1 MTTGIERLKLMREKL
16 AESAAGGGGGSSR
29 DPSIYPFWNIK
40 VGESCVLR
48 FLPDKD
54 ENNPYPWVEKILF
67 KWNFPDPRQPQRP
80 VTVTMPCREMY
91 DGPKT
96 CPVMNE
102 LRPLWKSDEET
113 AKRFWPKRSYVYSG
127 FVRKS
132 SWQENP
138 APENPIRKFFI
149 NKKMHGFIKETLLST
164 NEETMFQCSP
174 DDFENGTN
182 FVVKKTKDGQ
192 WDSYATSQW
201 ANQSSCLTND
211 EIAAIE
217 KYGLIDLKTAFPQR
231 PSDEAFAIQM
241 TMLHAAMDGKEW
253 DPAWDVHFKAYGKDA
268 ARGDADDADDSPP
281 MPVAKASPAATSA
294 ALQRIRGSQA
304 QPAQTTQSKPEH
316 DDEAA
321 ESSVD
326 SQKAKV
332 EKVSGQPADVL
343 SRLRAM
349 KNRTQN

>member
-253 DPAWDVHFKAYGKDA
+253 DPAWD
-268 ARGDADDADDSPP
+268 
-281 MPVAKASPAATSA
+281 AATLTMRTIRRRCRSRRRLRRRRLLRSSASGDPRHSRHRPLSRSQSTTTKPQRVPSIRRRRRSRRFLASLRTSSA
-294 ALQRIRGSQA
+294 A
-304 QPAQTTQSKPEH
+304 
-316 DDEAA
+316 
-321 ESSVD
+321 
-326 SQKAKV
+326 
-332 EKVSGQPADVL
+332 SG
-343 SRLRAM
+343 R
-349 KNRTQN
+349 